1 VAEKKDEPVIT
12 WPELVAAGGIDA
24 WVKAEMEKR
33 AAKDPPTRR
42 MFYRVAWRAYK
53 TQHLSHVGT
62 GVFHHDTPD
71 IDKFDIP
78 EREARREENQLPK
91 IDDAQA
97 LAKIL
102 DLSIPRLR
110 WLVYHR
116 EVDTGTHYRRW
127 KIPKR
132 DGGERLISAPK
143 KDLKIAQKWIARYI
157 TEHLPVHGAAHGFL
171 VGRSIK
177 TNAIPH
183 AGARVV
189 VKVDLK
195 DFYPTVTLPRVKG
208 IFRKAGYGEQVAT
221 ILALLATESPR
232 IEQEIQGKKY
242 WVATGPRSLPQGA
255 PTSPSITNTLCLKLD
270 ARISGLATKYGL
282 KYTRYAD
289 DLTFSA
295 FGRELQLGKFLH
307 RLKLILEAEGF
318 RVHPKKTRIMRG
330 GARQRVTGLIV
341 NRAEGA
347 PPARV
352 PRETVRKL
360 KAAIFNREHGKARPD
375 ESLAQLRGLASFVF
389 MLDEERGAAFM
400 QRIDKLAALEQGG
413 SGE

>member
-1 VAEKKDEPVIT
+1 MEKKDEPVIT
-12 WPELVAAGGIDA
+12 WAELQAAGGRDV

-33 AAKDPPTRR
+33 AAKDPATRR
-42 MFYRVAWRAYK
+42 MLYRAAWKAYK
-53 TQHLSHVGT
+53 TQHLAHVGV

-71 IDKFDIP
+71 IDKFDVP

-91 IDDAQA
+91 IEDAQA

-102 DLSIPRLR
+102 NISIPQLR

-143 KDLKIAQKWIARYI
+143 KTLKTAQKWVATNI

-177 TNAIPH
+177 TNALPH

-208 IFRKAGYGEQVAT
+208 VFRKAGYGEQVAT
-221 ILALLATESPR
+221 LLALLCTEPPR
-232 IEQEIQGKKY
+232 TELELQGKKY

-270 ARISGLATKYGL
+270 SRISGLAAKYGL

-295 FGRELQLGKFLH
+295 FSRELQLGKFLH
-307 RLKLILEAEGF
+307 RLRLILESEGF
-318 RVHPKKTRIMRG
+318 KVHPDKTRIMRG
-330 GARQRVTGLIV
+330 GGRQRVTGLIV
-341 NRAEGA
+341 NRSENV
-347 PPARV
+347 PPVRV

-360 KAAIFNREHGKARPD
+360 KAAIHNREHGRARPD
-375 ESLAQLRGLASFVF
+375 ESLAQLRGLAAFVF
-389 MLDEERGAAFM
+389 MLDEKRGAGFM
-400 QRIDKLAALEQGG
+400 ERIDRLAAKESGG
-413 SGE
+413 AGE